1 MDSGSAEGYVNAFAV
16 VGYLP
21 EPLAGFVDNLRREL
35 APDCISK
42 AHVTIL
48 PPRPL
53 ACSRETAWKQ
63 LREHMQ
69 GIEPFR
75 VELQEVKR
83 FPDSDVIYISIG
95 EGYQDLEW
103 LHSKLDHG
111 HFKFCEPWF
120 YHPHITLARQLDPA
134 RVAAG
139 FDLATR
145 RWSEFKHTRSFT
157 LDHVTLVQNI
167 VEDVWKDLEDY
178 DMQPAHRI

>member
-1 MDSGSAEGYVNAFAV
+1 MDSCSGEGYVNAFAV

-35 APDCISK
+35 VPDCPSK

-53 ACSRETAWKQ
+53 ACTRETAWKL
-63 LREHMQ
+63 LRDRMD
-69 GIEPFR
+69 GMEPFR

-103 LHSKLDHG
+103 LHRKLDYG
-111 HFKFCEPWF
+111 YFEFCEPWF
-120 YHPHITLARQLDPA
+120 YHPHVTLARQLDPA
-134 RVAAG
+134 RVEAG
-139 FDLATR
+139 LDLATR
-145 RWSEFKHTRSFT
+145 RWSEFKPSRSFT
-157 LDHVTLVQNI
+157 VDHVTLVQNI
-167 VEDVWKDLEDY
+167 SDEVWKDLEDY
-178 DMQPAHRI
+178 DLQPAHRV